1 MKRILATL
9 AFAVVS
15 APALAA
21 ETGLPFEQTQFDRGV
36 YSTGQKAEPKAEHN
50 ASAGDS
56 RTQDSVWANDHNFI
70 APAQ

>member
-15 APALAA
+15 VPVLAA
-21 ETGLPFEQTQFDRGV
+21 ESGLPFEQTQFDRGI
-36 YSTGQKAEPKAEHN
+36 YSTEQN

-56 RTQDSVWANDHNFI
+56 RTQDSVWASDHNFI